1 MYRYITNRV
10 AEMIPVQLQLFLW
23 HLYDEIKLNNE
34 YDYLQVFKI
43 KKINEC
49 NCNLSIIHGQEYPS
63 YTATYR
69 IFIDHNLTDIKVYII
84 ENEEY
89 ALMLL
94 ASEY

>member
-1 MYRYITNRV
+1 MYRYITNGIS
-10 AEMIPVQLQLFLW
+10 EMIPVQLQLFLW
-23 HLYDEIKLNNE
+23 HLYDEVKLNSE

-49 NCNLSIIHGQEYPS
+49 HFNLSIIHEQEYPS
-63 YTATYR
+63 YTATYK
-69 IFIDHNLTDIKVYII
+69 ILIDHNLTDLKVYII

-94 ASEY
+94 ANEY